1 MPIFVTRGAKLAI
14 LAIQGVFKRRG
25 RLEACKKGTLV
36 GEVDVCEK
44 FKVRETRPHIA
55 ISEQASVEV
64 VKIKAASPQ
73 KKPQARYTLRVVR
86 KFVAY
91 LGF

>member
-1 MPIFVTRGAKLAI
+1 VKNSRCVKP
-14 LAIQGVFKRRG
+14 
-25 RLEACKKGTLV
+25 
-36 GEVDVCEK
+36 
-44 FKVRETRPHIA
+44 PHIA

>member
-1 MPIFVTRGAKLAI
+1 MPVKNSRCVKP
-14 LAIQGVFKRRG
+14 
-25 RLEACKKGTLV
+25 
-36 GEVDVCEK
+36 
-44 FKVRETRPHIA
+44 PHIA